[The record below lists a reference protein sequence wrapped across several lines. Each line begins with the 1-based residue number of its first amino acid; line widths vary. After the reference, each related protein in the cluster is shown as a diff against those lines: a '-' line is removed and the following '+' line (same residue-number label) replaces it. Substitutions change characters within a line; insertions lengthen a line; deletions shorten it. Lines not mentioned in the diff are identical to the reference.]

1 MRISSVNNSQRSVKQ
16 SPQVSTMNQMNNF
29 QLTPYHF
36 SLLRSFKHAID
47 VTLDQS
53 GERIGSMASGVNN
66 FTIQGMCKRAANDIP
81 ENFSISYVDQFCAD
95 QGHQFLKADFNS
107 WNIQAQDYFAGDD
120 LLDEV
125 LIKGAQE
132 LAEEK
137 PSVDVSTQTDLED
150 ALTTEPSSSAKKNT
164 DANNLPLLTPSG
176 EYFY

>member
-1 MRISSVNNSQRSVKQ
+1 
-16 SPQVSTMNQMNNF
+16 
-29 QLTPYHF
+29 
-36 SLLRSFKHAID
+36 
-47 VTLDQS
+47 
-53 GERIGSMASGVNN
+53 MASGVSN

-81 ENFSISYVDQFCAD
+81 DNFSISYVDQFCAD

-137 PSVDVSTQTDLED
+137 PSGVAPAQAVDAPTQTVEEHPLDL
-150 ALTTEPSSSAKKNT
+150 TIEPSSSVNT